1 MFLNQLAKMFLEA
14 LKVKKKSNGF
24 WFKYTIN
31 SSPIQ
36 LFFKTSLISIYRN
49 KQLMNYKQFMCNKHL
64 LTTVYQ

>member
-14 LKVKKKSNGF
+14 LKVKDF

-36 LFFKTSLISIYRN
+36 LFFKTSLTSIYRN